1 MGKKLTNSLIYT
13 LLTGIIGWM
22 LYTGKMAHYLH
33 PRMMI
38 YIFIAMIGFFILA
51 LYGWYQVYH
60 AYQQNQRIS
69 FQVSIGHIP
78 FLLLFTLIAL
88 NPSKITADVLENKGV
103 DLTMPAE
110 QYAATLAEDVNE
122 DIISDTD
129 DDINGD
135 INDDVNTDVN
145 EDINEDTNEA
155 GEEIMNSPDDSASQT
170 KDQPDMDPVEESAET
185 TCVNPEEV
193 MEPSEENDPFMET
206 LIALNE
212 RTDDYIG
219 KSIAID
225 GFVYR
230 EDFYQENNLVVG
242 RLLISCCAADASVV
256 GLFVESDEAP
266 NFEKDTWIRVE
277 GTVTIEQMETPYDDE
292 KYEIFMIK
300 DATIKA
306 IEPYPTSYVYY

>member
-22 LYTGKMAHYLH
+22 LYTGKMAYYLH

-38 YIFIAMIGFFILA
+38 YIFIAMIGFFVLA
-51 LYGWYQVYH
+51 LYGWYHVYH
-60 AYQQNQRIS
+60 AYQHNQRIS

-103 DLTMPAE
+103 DLTVPTE
-110 QYAATLAEDVNE
+110 QYATTLAEDVNE
-122 DIISDTD
+122 DTLSDTG
-129 DDINGD
+129 DDIDGD
-135 INDDVNTDVN
+135 INDGVNTDVIEDN
-145 EDINEDTNEA
+145 EGTNEA
-155 GEEIMNSPDDSASQT
+155 GEEIINNPDDSVSQT
-170 KDQPDMDPVEESAET
+170 KDQPDIDPVEESAET
-185 TCVNPEEV
+185 TDVNTEEV

-256 GLFVESDEAP
+256 GLFVDSDEAP

-277 GTVTIEQMETPYDDE
+277 GSVTIEQMETPYDDE

-300 DATIKA
+300 DAAIKA
-306 IEPYPTSYVYY
+306 IEPYSTSYVYY